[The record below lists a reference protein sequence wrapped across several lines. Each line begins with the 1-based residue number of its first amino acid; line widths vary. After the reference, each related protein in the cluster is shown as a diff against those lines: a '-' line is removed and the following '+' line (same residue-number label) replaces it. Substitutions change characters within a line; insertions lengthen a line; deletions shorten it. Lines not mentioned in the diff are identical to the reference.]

1 MKIKIEIVDDQLKS
15 ISKNYIK
22 YIDTEHYQHTKGFHV
37 KSILEEMAD
46 DILIDVKWDLEKLKD
61 EEKI

>member
-1 MKIKIEIVDDQLKS
+1 
-15 ISKNYIK
+15 
-22 YIDTEHYQHTKGFHV
+22 V